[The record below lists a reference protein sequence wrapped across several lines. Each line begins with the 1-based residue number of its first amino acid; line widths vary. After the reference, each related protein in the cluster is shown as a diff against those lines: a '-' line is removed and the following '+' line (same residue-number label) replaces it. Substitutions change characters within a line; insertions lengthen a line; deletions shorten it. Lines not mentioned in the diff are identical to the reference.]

1 MSLINKLFGKT
12 PASTKV
18 TAGKKK
24 EEKPVAA
31 SVEEK
36 KPVGFPVKKKIDSA
50 VLISP
55 HTAEKAIAGQKLNQ
69 YVFKVGSRTN
79 KIAVAKEVSKTYN
92 VKVVNVN
99 IINIPKKAR
108 RVGKTSGFK
117 TGYKKAVVTLAP
129 GQTIEAAK

>member
-1 MSLINKLFGKT
+1 MFLKWVR
-12 PASTKV
+12 A
-18 TAGKKK
+18 
-24 EEKPVAA
+24 
-31 SVEEK
+31 
-36 KPVGFPVKKKIDSA
+36 
-50 VLISP
+50 
-55 HTAEKAIAGQKLNQ
+55 
-69 YVFKVGSRTN
+69 N